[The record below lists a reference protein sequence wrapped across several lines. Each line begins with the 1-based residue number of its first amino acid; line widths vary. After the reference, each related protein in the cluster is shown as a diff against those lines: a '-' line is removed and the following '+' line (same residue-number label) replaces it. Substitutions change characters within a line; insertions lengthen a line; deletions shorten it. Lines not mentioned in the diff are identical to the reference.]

1 MWLDRAVRAADFV
14 FVGRE
19 VQGRKK
25 SRKVDWDSLA

>member
-14 FVGRE
+14 FVERE

-25 SRKVDWDSLA
+25 SRQVDGIH